1 MSASTIP
8 RRLDLAAQST
18 VNVYVTQI
26 VCTACTT
33 CRWEDPMPGLRPS
46 TSLRQSGQ
54 RPVSDG
60 PWWRGLNKTHRR
72 VLSASFLGW
81 AMDGYETYA
90 LVVVI
95 GPALGALL
103 TPAQQHNTALYA
115 GLAIGITLLGSGL
128 GGLVGGT
135 LADYVGRKPM
145 MLWSI
150 TAYALL
156 TGLTAF
162 STSVW
167 MLIALRFLT
176 GLALGSEW
184 STGAS
189 LIQETWP
196 ERSRTMGAAIVQSG
210 FGFGSLIAAL
220 AWMLIGSLDPTA
232 WRVMFVL
239 GALPALV
246 AIFLRTRVPE
256 SQRWVDATSRRER
269 PQSRTR
275 PAGEPSARLTI
286 IRIFS
291 SPEHRKTILLTI
303 ALSFVTI
310 AGWYAISSF
319 LPQFAKVIAARDGIA
334 GAASWAQLAVVTY
347 TIGSIVGYLSAP
359 FIADRFGRRNLIVLF
374 LVGSLI
380 MTPITYLWPG
390 NIQGFLIIAGINGI
404 FTLGGFAWMPLYLP
418 ELFATTIRSTAMS
431 TVFNSSR
438 LIAWLGPIVSG
449 SLVVL
454 FGGIAPAAMWMGSVY
469 VLGLLAVPFLKE
481 TKGLPLPE

>member
-1 MSASTIP
+1 MA
-8 RRLDLAAQST
+8 
-18 VNVYVTQI
+18 
-26 VCTACTT
+26 
-33 CRWEDPMPGLRPS
+33 GLRPG
-46 TSLRQSGQ
+46 TSLKRSEQRSVSG
-54 RPVSDG
+54 G

-72 VLSASFLGW
+72 VLTASFLGW

-90 LVVVI
+90 LVIVI

-103 TPAQQHNTALYA
+103 TPAEQHNTALYA
-115 GLAIGITLLGSGL
+115 GLTIGITLLGSGV
-128 GGLVGGT
+128 GGLIGGT

-150 TAYALL
+150 GAYSLL
-156 TGLTAF
+156 TGLTAL

-184 STGAS
+184 STGTS

-210 FGFGSLIAAL
+210 FGFGSLLAAL
-220 AWMLIGSLDPTA
+220 SWMLIGSFDPTA
-232 WRVMFVL
+232 WRAMFVL
-239 GALPALV
+239 GVLPALV
-246 AIFLRTRVPE
+246 AVFLRTRVPE
-256 SQRWVDATSRRER
+256 SQRWIDATSRRDR
-269 PQSRTR
+269 PGSRIR
-275 PAGEPSARLTI
+275 PAGQPRGRLTI

-291 SPEHRKTILLTI
+291 SPEHRKTMLLTI
-303 ALSFVTI
+303 ALSVVTI

-319 LPQFAKVIAARDGIA
+319 LPPFAKAIATRDGIA
-334 GAASWAQLAVVTY
+334 GAYWAQLAVVTY
-347 TIGSIVGYLSAP
+347 TIGSIVGYLGSA
-359 FIADRFGRRNLIVLF
+359 FIADRFGRRNLIILF
-374 LVGSLI
+374 LVGSLV

-390 NIQGFLIIAGINGI
+390 NIQGFLFVAGINGI

-418 ELFATTIRSTAMS
+418 ELFATTIRSTALS
-431 TVFNSSR
+431 TVFNSTR

>member
-1 MSASTIP
+1 MA
-8 RRLDLAAQST
+8 
-18 VNVYVTQI
+18 
-26 VCTACTT
+26 
-33 CRWEDPMPGLRPS
+33 GLRPS
-46 TSLRQSGQ
+46 TSLKRSEQRSVSG
-54 RPVSDG
+54 G

-72 VLSASFLGW
+72 VLTASFLGW

-103 TPAQQHNTALYA
+103 TPAEQHNTALYA
-115 GLAIGITLLGSGL
+115 GLAIGITLLGSGV

-150 TAYALL
+150 IAYSLL

-220 AWMLIGSLDPTA
+220 SWMLIGSLDPTA

-239 GALPALV
+239 GVLPALV
-246 AIFLRTRVPE
+246 AIILRTRVPE

-269 PQSRTR
+269 PESKTR
-275 PAGEPSARLTI
+275 QAGEPSARLTI

-291 SPEHRKTILLTI
+291 SPEHRKTMLLTI

-319 LPQFAKVIAARDGIA
+319 LPSFAKVIATRDGIA
-334 GAASWAQLAVVTY
+334 GSASWAQLAVVTY
-347 TIGSIVGYLSAP
+347 TIGSLVGYLSAP
-359 FIADRFGRRNLIVLF
+359 FIADRFGRRILIILF
-374 LVGSLI
+374 LVGSLV

-390 NIQGFLIIAGINGI
+390 NIQGFLVVAAINGI

-431 TVFNSSR
+431 TVFNSTR